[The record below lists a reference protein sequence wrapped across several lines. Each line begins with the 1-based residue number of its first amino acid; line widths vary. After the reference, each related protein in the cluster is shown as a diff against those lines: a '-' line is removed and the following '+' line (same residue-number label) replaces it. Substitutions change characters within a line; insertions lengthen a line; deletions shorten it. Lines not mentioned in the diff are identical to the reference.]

1 MEGWKKW
8 YIWIVAV
15 FLLTAVVGKVNIAA
29 HRTKVRIM
37 KSEISMRT

>member
-15 FLLTAVVGKVNIAA
+15 FLLTAVVGKVIRDARHTVLNFF
-29 HRTKVRIM
+29 M
-37 KSEISMRT
+37 